1 MVHGTGRNC
10 RCRYL
15 VDDLGRDGNEEA
27 ENCGYLSHPAHILTA
42 AQSLVRTAS
51 GLVSGHMVPSD
62 VILRRTCPCWGL
74 RPYISL
80 LLTIRVNMIVLQ
92 NTKNVYG
99 FYRQRLQLS
108 YRDNPGNSPLLP
120 CIKKVK

>member
-74 RPYISL
+74 RPYVSL
-80 LLTIRVNMIVLQ
+80 LITIRVNMIVLQ
-92 NTKNVYG
+92 I
-99 FYRQRLQLS
+99 QRMYTAFTDSGCNYHTETILATLLS
-108 YRDNPGNSPLLP
+108 SH
-120 CIKKVK
+120 V